1 MTKETKQ
8 FAYWQKMAAVDPD
21 MAVIDP
27 RDHAG
32 YKNSYICQIRDLA
45 FASALSSI
53 PLQSPVLDFGC
64 GTGSSTKALI
74 QLGYTVKG
82 VDIAPGLLEHAVKR
96 CPEAEFQLSNGERIP
111 ADNESMAA
119 VVTYVV
125 LSYLVSAES
134 VQATLTEMHRILA
147 TGGKLILIEQAR
159 RHTLI
164 VEQGLK
170 IQRSLQDWQQL
181 LATAGFTQVRSKI
194 LRHGRFPTTPLI
206 KLGLLPAKC
215 WPWLMQLEQ
224 QAAHL
229 CGVFPGDYA
238 EVLFE
243 AIK

>member
-27 RDHAG
+27 NDHAG

-45 FASALSSI
+45 FARALSGI

-82 VDIAPGLLEHAVKR
+82 VDIAPGLLEHAKKR
-96 CPEAEFQLSNGERIP
+96 CPEAEFQLSNGDLIP
-111 ADNESMAA
+111 AEHDSMAA
-119 VVTYVV
+119 VVTYGV
-125 LSYLVSAES
+125 LIYLVTPEL
-134 VQATLTEMHRILA
+134 VQTTLAQMHRVLRA
-147 TGGKLILIEQAR
+147 GGKLILIEQVR
-159 RHTLI
+159 RQTVV
-164 VEQGLK
+164 VEEGLK
-170 IQRSLQDWQQL
+170 IQRSITDWKQL
-181 LATAGFTQVRSKI
+181 LSDAGFQQIQHQI

-206 KLGLLPAKC
+206 KLGLLPANS
-215 WPWLMQLEQ
+215 WPLLIRLEQ
-224 QAAHL
+224 QIAHRF
-229 CGVFPGDYA
+229 GVFPGDYA
-238 EVLFE
+238 DVLFE